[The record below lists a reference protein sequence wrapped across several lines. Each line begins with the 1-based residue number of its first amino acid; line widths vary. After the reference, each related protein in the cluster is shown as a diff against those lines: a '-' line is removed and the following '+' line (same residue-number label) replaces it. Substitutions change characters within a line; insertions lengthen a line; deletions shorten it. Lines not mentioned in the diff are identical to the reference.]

1 MDNDNKVKNSKN
13 NLDQRHNEVLLFLNE
28 ELSRLQ
34 TVNSSDSYDLEKEYA
49 KTKKNRSF
57 FSIGLL
63 LGSLLAV
70 FLIAWGITAGIK
82 KQNSEITVN
91 LAEFEGLNI
100 KNLLDSVS
108 KVQTNYDNAMKNK
121 TNLVSDKEIALNKAA
136 EKRDSELFLIDSL
149 TLDAKQTKTRKEA
162 VYKEYEEEVAL
173 VNETYD
179 PQIVQAEQELQE
191 YKKQLDEY
199 DTAKLESARQQE
211 QALDSERRVHQ
222 LEMDKLAKR
231 YEDRISEIQDA
242 FRLER
247 QNNSDQMRKSVQ
259 EVSQKYLNQ
268 IAELDP
274 DLRGEKSRS
283 LVQSLNAQKTQSFTP
298 ELYNGEELVKD
309 DVISKGLEQFNESYA
324 QYVNVRAPMEAIP
337 YENTMPSYLDA
348 SKKLVDTMGQTFK
361 DTSLKF
367 YEQKY
372 ELAAKINELVARED
386 RLRQENEAE
395 KAQMRSDFARE
406 KAELAQ
412 DYVAV
417 YDGMLTAVKAQA
429 VVISARS
436 KENIRIYVVES
447 QRGHITA
454 DGVGAEIKGTK
465 TVKGV
470 IKPIADEPGF
480 YRFESALDK
489 NGNPV
494 DFDFALIAAGQTV
507 KVSAK

>member
-34 TVNSSDSYDLEKEYA
+34 TVNSSNSYDLEKEYA

-63 LGSLLAV
+63 LGSLIAV

-136 EKRDSELFLIDSL
+136 EKRDSDLFLIDSL
-149 TLDAKQTKTRKEA
+149 TLDAKQTKERKDA
-162 VYKEYEEEVAL
+162 VYLEYDQAVEL
-173 VNETYD
+173 VNQTYD
-179 PQIVQAEQELQE
+179 PQIVQADKELEE

-222 LEMDKLAKR
+222 LEMDKLAQR
-231 YEDRISEIQDA
+231 YEDRIEEIQES
-242 FRLER
+242 FKQER
-247 QNNSDQMRKSVQ
+247 QNNSEQMRKSVQ

-274 DLRGEKSRS
+274 DLRNEKSRS
-283 LVQSLNAQKTQSFTP
+283 LVQSLNAQAANAFSP
-298 ELYNGEELVKD
+298 ELYAGDELVKD

-324 QYVNVRAPMEAIP
+324 KYVNVRAPMEAIP

-386 RLRQENEAE
+386 RLRQENEEE
-395 KAQMRSDFARE
+395 KAQMRKNFAEE
-406 KAELAQ
+406 KATLAK
-412 DYVAV
+412 DYIEV
-417 YDGMLTAVKAQA
+417 YEGILASAKAQA
-429 VVISARS
+429 VVISAHS
-436 KENIRIYVVES
+436 KENIRIYVIQS
-447 QRGHITA
+447 QRDHITA
-454 DGVGAEIKGTK
+454 EGVGAEIKGTK
-465 TVKGV
+465 TVKGI

-494 DFDFALIAAGQTV
+494 DFDLALIATGQTV

>member
-1 MDNDNKVKNSKN
+1 MDNDNKVKNGKQTP
-13 NLDQRHNEVLLFLNE
+13 DQRHKEVLLFLNE

-34 TVNSSDSYDLEKEYA
+34 TVNSADSYDLEKEYA

-57 FSIGLL
+57 FSMGLL
-63 LGSLLAV
+63 IGSLLVV
-70 FLIAWGITAGIK
+70 FLLAWGITAGIE

-91 LAEFEGLNI
+91 LEEFEGLNI

-108 KVQTNYDNAMKNK
+108 KVQTNYDNAMKNR

-136 EKRDSELFLIDSL
+136 EKRDSDLFLIDSL
-149 TLDAKQTKTRKEA
+149 TLDAKQTEERKAA
-162 VYKEYEEEVAL
+162 VYEEYEAAVAL

-179 PQIVQAEQELQE
+179 PQIVNAEKELEE

-231 YEDRISEIQDA
+231 YEDRIAEMQDA
-242 FRLER
+242 MNQER
-247 QNNSDQMRKSVQ
+247 QNNSEQMRKSVQ

-274 DLRGEKSRS
+274 DLSGEKSRS
-283 LVQSLNAQKTQSFTP
+283 LVQSINTQSIQAFTP
-298 ELYNGEELVKD
+298 ELYAGEELVKD
-309 DVISKGLEQFNESYA
+309 DVISKGLEQFNEVYG
-324 QYVNVRAPMEAIP
+324 QYTKVRAPMEEIP
-337 YENTMPSYLDA
+337 YKNTMPSYLSA
-348 SKKLVDTMGQTFK
+348 SKKLVDNMGQVFK
-361 DTSLKF
+361 DTSVKF

-386 RLRQENEAE
+386 RLIKENEAE

-417 YDGMLTAVKAQA
+417 YEGILASAKAQA
-429 VVISARS
+429 VVISARD
-436 KENIRIYVVES
+436 KENIRIYVIES
-447 QRGHITA
+447 QRSHITA
-454 DGVGAEIKGTK
+454 DGVGAEIKGSK

-470 IKPIADEPGF
+470 IKPIDDEPGF

-494 DFDFALIAAGQTV
+494 DFDFSLIATGQTV

>member
-34 TVNSSDSYDLEKEYA
+34 TVNSGDSYDLEKEYA

-63 LGSLLAV
+63 LASLVAV

-121 TNLVSDKEIALNKAA
+121 TNLVTDKEIALNKAA
-136 EKRDSELFLIDSL
+136 EKRDSDLFLIDSL
-149 TLDAKQTKTRKEA
+149 TLDAKQTKERKDA
-162 VYKEYEEEVAL
+162 VYLEYDQAVEL

-179 PQIVQAEQELQE
+179 PKIVQAEKELQE

-222 LEMDKLAKR
+222 LEMDKLAQR
-231 YEDRISEIQDA
+231 YEDRIAEIQES
-242 FRLER
+242 FMQER
-247 QNNSDQMRKSVQ
+247 QNNSEQMRKSVQ
-259 EVSQKYLNQ
+259 EVSQKYLKQ

-274 DLRGEKSRS
+274 DLRNEKSRS
-283 LVQSLNAQKTQSFTP
+283 LVQSLNAQAANAFSP
-298 ELYNGEELVKD
+298 ELYAGDELVKD

-324 QYVNVRAPMEAIP
+324 KYVNVRAPMEAIP

-386 RLRQENEAE
+386 RLRQENEEE
-395 KAQMRSDFARE
+395 KAQMRKNFAEE
-406 KAELAQ
+406 KATLAK
-412 DYVAV
+412 DYIEV
-417 YDGMLTAVKAQA
+417 YEGILASAKAQA
-429 VVISARS
+429 VVISAHS
-436 KENIRIYVVES
+436 KENIRIYVIQS
-447 QRGHITA
+447 QRDHITA
-454 DGVGAEIKGTK
+454 EGVGAEIKGTK
-465 TVKGV
+465 TVKGI

-494 DFDFALIAAGQTV
+494 DFDLAHIATGQTV

>member
-34 TVNSSDSYDLEKEYA
+34 TVNSGDSYDLEKEYA

-63 LGSLLAV
+63 LASLVAV

-136 EKRDSELFLIDSL
+136 QKRDSDLFLIDSL
-149 TLDAKQTKTRKEA
+149 TLDAKQTKERKDA
-162 VYKEYEEEVAL
+162 VYLEYDQAVEL

-179 PQIVQAEQELQE
+179 PQIVQAEKELQE

-222 LEMDKLAKR
+222 LEMDKLAQR
-231 YEDRISEIQDA
+231 YEDRIAEIQES
-242 FRLER
+242 FMQER
-247 QNNSDQMRKSVQ
+247 QNNSEQMRKSVQ
-259 EVSQKYLNQ
+259 EVSQKYLKQ

-274 DLRGEKSRS
+274 DLRNEKSRT
-283 LVQSLNAQKTQSFTP
+283 LVQSLNAQTANAFSP
-298 ELYNGEELVKD
+298 ELYAGEELVKD

-324 QYVNVRAPMEAIP
+324 KYVNVRAPMEAIP

-386 RLRQENEAE
+386 RLRQENEEE
-395 KAQMRSDFARE
+395 KAQMRKNFAEE
-406 KAELAQ
+406 KATLAK
-412 DYVAV
+412 DYIEV
-417 YDGMLTAVKAQA
+417 YEGILASAKAQA
-429 VVISARS
+429 VVISAHS
-436 KENIRIYVVES
+436 KENIRIYVIQS
-447 QRGHITA
+447 QRDHITA
-454 DGVGAEIKGTK
+454 EGVGAEIKGTK
-465 TVKGV
+465 TVKGI

-494 DFDFALIAAGQTV
+494 DFDLAHIATGQTV

>member
-1 MDNDNKVKNSKN
+1 MDNDNKVKNGKQTP
-13 NLDQRHNEVLLFLNE
+13 DQRHKEVLLFLNE

-34 TVNSSDSYDLEKEYA
+34 TVNSADSYDLEKEYA

-57 FSIGLL
+57 FSTGLL
-63 LGSLLAV
+63 LGSLLVV
-70 FLIAWGITAGIK
+70 FLLAWGITAGIE

-91 LAEFEGLNI
+91 LEEFEGLNI

-108 KVQTNYDNAMKNK
+108 KVQTNYDNAMKNR

-136 EKRDSELFLIDSL
+136 EKRDSDLFLIDSL
-149 TLDAKQTKTRKEA
+149 TLDAKQTEERKAA
-162 VYKEYEEEVAL
+162 VYEEYEAAVAL

-179 PQIVQAEQELQE
+179 PQIVNAEKELEE

-231 YEDRISEIQDA
+231 YEDRISEMQDSMNQ
-242 FRLER
+242 ER
-247 QNNSDQMRKSVQ
+247 QNNSEQMRKSVQ

-274 DLRGEKSRS
+274 DLSGEKSRS
-283 LVQSLNAQKTQSFTP
+283 LVQSINTQSIQAFTP
-298 ELYNGEELVKD
+298 ELYAGEELVKD
-309 DVISKGLEQFNESYA
+309 DVISKGLEKFNEVYG
-324 QYVNVRAPMEAIP
+324 QYTKVRAPMEEIP
-337 YENTMPSYLDA
+337 YKNTMPSYLSA
-348 SKKLVDTMGQTFK
+348 SKKLVDNMGQVFK
-361 DTSLKF
+361 DTSVKF

-386 RLRQENEAE
+386 RLIKENEAE

-412 DYVAV
+412 DYIVV
-417 YDGMLTAVKAQA
+417 YEGILASARAQA
-429 VVISARS
+429 VVISARD
-436 KENIRIYVVES
+436 KENIRIYVIES
-447 QRGHITA
+447 QRSHITA
-454 DGVGAEIKGTK
+454 DGVGAEIKGSK

-470 IKPIADEPGF
+470 IKPIDDEPGF

-494 DFDFALIAAGQTV
+494 DFDFSLIATGQTV
-507 KVSAK
+507 KVSAR

>member
-1 MDNDNKVKNSKN
+1 MDNDNKVKNGKQTP
-13 NLDQRHNEVLLFLNE
+13 DQRHKEVLLFLNE

-34 TVNSSDSYDLEKEYA
+34 TVNSADSYDLEKEYA

-57 FSIGLL
+57 FSTGLL
-63 LGSLLAV
+63 LGSLLVV
-70 FLIAWGITAGIK
+70 FLLAWGITAGIE

-91 LAEFEGLNI
+91 LEEFEGLNI

-108 KVQTNYDNAMKNK
+108 KVQTNYDNAMKNR
-121 TNLVSDKEIALNKAA
+121 TNLVYDKEIALNKAA
-136 EKRDSELFLIDSL
+136 EKRDSDLFLIDSL
-149 TLDAKQTKTRKEA
+149 TLDAKQTEERKAA
-162 VYKEYEEEVAL
+162 VYEEYEAAVAL

-179 PQIVQAEQELQE
+179 PQIVNAEKELEE

-231 YEDRISEIQDA
+231 YEDRISEMQDA
-242 FRLER
+242 MNQER
-247 QNNSDQMRKSVQ
+247 QNNSEQMRKSVQ

-274 DLRGEKSRS
+274 DLSGEKSRS
-283 LVQSLNAQKTQSFTP
+283 LVQSINTQSIQAFTP
-298 ELYNGEELVKD
+298 ELYAGEELVKD
-309 DVISKGLEQFNESYA
+309 DVISKGLEQFNEVYG
-324 QYVNVRAPMEAIP
+324 QYTKVRAPMEEIP
-337 YENTMPSYLDA
+337 YKNTMPSYLSA
-348 SKKLVDTMGQTFK
+348 SKKLVDNMGQVFK
-361 DTSLKF
+361 DTSVKF

-386 RLRQENEAE
+386 RLIKENEAE

-417 YDGMLTAVKAQA
+417 YEGILASAKAQA
-429 VVISARS
+429 VVISARD
-436 KENIRIYVVES
+436 KENIRIYVIES
-447 QRGHITA
+447 QRSHITA
-454 DGVGAEIKGTK
+454 DGVGAEIKGSK

-470 IKPIADEPGF
+470 IKPIDDEPGF

-494 DFDFALIAAGQTV
+494 DFDFSLIATGQTV
-507 KVSAK
+507 KVSAR